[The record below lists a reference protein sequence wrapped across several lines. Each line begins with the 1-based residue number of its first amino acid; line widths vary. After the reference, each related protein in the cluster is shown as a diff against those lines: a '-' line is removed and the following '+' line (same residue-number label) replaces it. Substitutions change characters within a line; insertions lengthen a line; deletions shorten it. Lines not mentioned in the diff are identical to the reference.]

1 MKGNACGNE
10 AERRYSMNPKELN
23 CSEQSIIAEE
33 ERMINKEVKMWNS
46 KARLRDKYRYP
57 VVFIIG
63 KPITNIIRALLHTNV
78 KQTIKRFN
86 SK

>member
-1 MKGNACGNE
+1 
-10 AERRYSMNPKELN
+10 MNPKELN

-46 KARLRDKYRYP
+46 KARLRDKYGYP